1 MRNKLRETN
10 WYPYAVAACIA
21 VLLYVALTHLNVIGH
36 VTGVFVGYF
45 TPIILGC
52 ILAYLTNPLAR
63 MYDGRVLKKMG
74 KEKLRW
80 TLSVVLAILTL
91 ILVIAFM
98 LGTLIPQLANSVST
112 LVKNM
117 DGYLASL
124 QSLLDR
130 LGISGTVRLDKLLSD
145 LFGTNGKISQYLM
158 DSAQNILNASLAAGK
173 GVLNFFIAIILSV
186 YMLMAKESLKRCAAR
201 LLKALMPEKRY
212 DKTVDFLSRCDNILV
227 QYVVFSLLDSLIVG
241 VANAAFMAILGMQY
255 VGLVSMV
262 IAVTNLIPTFGP
274 LIGGA
279 IGGFILLLVNPLH
292 ALIFVIFAIALQ
304 FIDGYIL
311 KPKLFS
317 GSLGVSGLLILAAV
331 IVFGNMF
338 GIAGILLAIPI
349 AAILDFICGEELM
362 PALERRRAR
371 IDAEQ

>member
-1 MRNKLRETN
+1 MRKKLRETN

-130 LGISGTVRLDKLLSD
+130 LGISGTVKLDKLLSD

-173 GVLNFFIAIILSV
+173 GVLNFFIAVILSV

-201 LLKALMPEKRY
+201 LLRALMPEKRY
-212 DKTVDFLSRCDNILV
+212 DKTVDFLTRCDNILV